1 MRPRP
6 FKFFFGAT
14 IAVMAFFFLAKVFF
28 IAFVVAGIMSLLFHL
43 FRGIKYS
50 LMDLNGGYRKEYR
63 HHRRPSLE
71 YSMQRN
77 DFADDWNHPFE
88 ARQKERIIKVF

>member
-28 IAFVVAGIMSLLFHL
+28 IAFVVAAVMSLLFHL
-43 FRGIKYS
+43 VRGIKYS
-50 LMDLNGGYRKEYR
+50 LMDMERP
-63 HHRRPSLE
+63 RRR
-71 YSMQRN
+71 Y
-77 DFADDWNHPFE
+77 DFEPAYERFEDFDSFRSERPFDN
-88 ARQKERIIKVF
+88 RRRERIIEVL